1 MRSKSKRSVDHIESE
16 GRATTTRR
24 KRSKQSGV
32 PKLSLWEC
40 GVGSAW
46 K

>member
-1 MRSKSKRSVDHIESE
+1 MRSM
-16 GRATTTRR
+16 R
-24 KRSKQSGV
+24 KRSAEHLESEAGRTTKRRKQPRNSGV

-40 GVGSAW
+40 GIGSVW